1 MTRVMCNPWKK
12 IFTLA
17 PLVHLTM
24 FSPLVQQLQRSE
36 HQKFVQKYA

>member
-1 MTRVMCNPWKK
+1 
-12 IFTLA
+12 
-17 PLVHLTM
+17 LVHLTM